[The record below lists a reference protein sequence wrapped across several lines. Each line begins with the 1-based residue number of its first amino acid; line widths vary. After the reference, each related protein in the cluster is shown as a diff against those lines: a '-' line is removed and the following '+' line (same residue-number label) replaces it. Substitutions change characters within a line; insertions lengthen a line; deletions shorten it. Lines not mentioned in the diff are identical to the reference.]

1 MDELEL
7 VKLIEAM
14 LAKFSPAAKER
25 WGRLKL
31 MIETVRPDDD
41 ITPELVDMLKGT
53 RNLPPEDH
61 VTWRVSTELY
71 LGLRAA
77 DFAARRWGADW
88 GRTLRRAAVIKAAQE
103 KVRLTGG
110 IVEPDMTL
118 REALD
123 RLRA

>member
-1 MDELEL
+1 M
-7 VKLIEAM
+7 AT
-14 LAKFSPAAKER
+14 FSPAAKER
-25 WGRLKL
+25 WDSLEL
-31 MIETVRPDDD
+31 MIETVGPDDD
-41 ITPELVDMLKGT
+41 ITPELVDTLKGT
-53 RNLPPEDH
+53 RNLPPEDQ
-61 VTWRVSTELY
+61 VTWRVSTELF

-77 DFAARRWGADW
+77 DFAASRWGADW
-88 GRTLRRAAVIKAAQE
+88 GRTLRRAAAIKAAQE